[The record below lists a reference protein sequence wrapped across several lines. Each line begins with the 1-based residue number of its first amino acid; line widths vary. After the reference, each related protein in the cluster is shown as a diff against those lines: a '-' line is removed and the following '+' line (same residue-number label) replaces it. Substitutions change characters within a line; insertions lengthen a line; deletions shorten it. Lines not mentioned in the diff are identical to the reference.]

1 MLNWLTKLVDRSTY
15 SQGRTALPRDRR
27 SRASPEQISA
37 WRAFA
42 RAFLAVT
49 RLTEVSL
56 RGTQL
61 DPSDYDVLVTLAQ
74 APAEGV
80 RPSEL
85 AERVLL
91 TKSGITRLVD
101 RLVERGLIERHV
113 CPSDRRGQ
121 LVALTPRGRH
131 LLRRAAP
138 GLLRALGKALGSL
151 SDTELTAL
159 KRSSERILGAAAT
172 RT

>member
-113 CPSDRRGQ
+113 C
-121 LVALTPRGRH
+121 
-131 LLRRAAP
+131 
-138 GLLRALGKALGSL
+138 
-151 SDTELTAL
+151 
-159 KRSSERILGAAAT
+159 
-172 RT
+172 